1 MVLLV
6 NCLVFGGVGGACFFA
21 TRGAAA
27 LGGPDVCVMRLFATA
42 LAGEQRACICTAA
55 GWFLGRREARGDR
68 FGKDNFSCIGLGA
81 QAMHS
86 GVQRRAAPIGF
97 MRWSSPEAPILQ
109 FVVLH
114 ALEKRESSFASQM
127 RVSCL

>member
-6 NCLVFGGVGGACFFA
+6 SCLVFGGVGGAWCFFA

-27 LGGPDVCVMRLFATA
+27 PGGPDVCVMRLFATA

-68 FGKDNFSCIGLGA
+68 FCKDNFGCIAGLDFEGSGIERRRFHG
-81 QAMHS
+81 QAR
-86 GVQRRAAPIGF
+86 GDEARRA
-97 MRWSSPEAPILQ
+97 LQ
-109 FVVLH
+109 G
-114 ALEKRESSFASQM
+114 
-127 RVSCL
+127 